1 MMFIDFCKNVNFNIG
16 EFFLN
21 LVSFMVVVN
30 CIRICLF
37 LNVYEVIKVFIF
49 FFINCVC
56 FR

>member
-21 LVSFMVVVN
+21 FVSFMVVVN

-37 LNVYEVIKVFIF
+37 LNVVEVIKVFIF